1 MRFSIIRRATVS
13 RASFPKLFNAQHS
26 THKKQ
31 DRIARFGFSDPGFL
45 CLLRAI
51 VRLLRVACFAC
62 CPLAARHPSAIHL
75 FLQRKCALLT
85 PQEPQ
90 KIVRKTRRP
99 FWADFGTEEHRV
111 SFFQDFCADSNFRFI
126 LRLIRSFPSPWA
138 FSRKKAIFSMY
149 EKTGP
154 ETGLV
159 LRPANRLRQN
169 GTPGRTL
176 ISECRSSR
184 T

>member
-26 THKKQ
+26 THKNQ
-31 DRIARFGFSDPGFL
+31 DRIARFGFSDPGSFL
-45 CLLRAI
+45 LCAVVCLLRVI
-51 VRLLRVACFAC
+51 CFAG
-62 CPLAARHPSAIHL
+62 CPFAARHSSAIHL
-75 FLQRKCALLT
+75 FLQRKCASFSLQKWTQCALFA

-138 FSRKKAIFSMY
+138 FS
-149 EKTGP
+149 
-154 ETGLV
+154 
-159 LRPANRLRQN
+159 
-169 GTPGRTL
+169 
-176 ISECRSSR
+176 
-184 T
+184 

>member
-62 CPLAARHPSAIHL
+62 CPFAARHPSTIHL
-75 FLQRKCALLT
+75 FLQRKCASFSLQKWAQCTLLT

-138 FSRKKAIFSMY
+138 FS
-149 EKTGP
+149 
-154 ETGLV
+154 
-159 LRPANRLRQN
+159 
-169 GTPGRTL
+169 
-176 ISECRSSR
+176 
-184 T
+184 